1 MVDNKFFLTQ
11 EGVLELERE
20 LDFLKNTKRH
30 EVIEK
35 LQEARAQ
42 GDLSENADYDAARD
56 EQAHVEGRIKEI
68 ENMLENYEIID
79 ENHEGDII
87 VLLGSKVTIREVGE
101 DEEEVYKIVGS
112 TEADP
117 LAGKIS
123 NESPIATAIMSRQVG
138 EVVSCE
144 APGGVFD
151 IEILAID

>member
-1 MVDNKFFLTQ
+1 MADNKFYLTQ
-11 EGVLELERE
+11 DGVLELERE
-20 LDFLKNTKRH
+20 LDYLKNQKRP

-35 LQEARAQ
+35 LQEARAL

-56 EQAHVEGRIKEI
+56 EQAQVEGRIKEI
-68 ENMLENYEIID
+68 ENMLENHEIID
-79 ENHEGDII
+79 ENHEGDVI
-87 VLLGSKVTIREVGE
+87 VMIGSKVTIREVGE
-101 DEEEVYKIVGS
+101 DEEEVYRIVGS

-117 LAGKIS
+117 LSGKIS

-151 IEILAID
+151 IEIISID

>member
-1 MVDNKFFLTQ
+1 MIENKFYLTQ
-11 EGVLELERE
+11 EGVEELQQE
-20 LDFLKNTKRH
+20 LDYLKNTKRH

-79 ENHEGDII
+79 ENHEGDVI
-87 VLLGSKVTIREVGE
+87 VMMGSKVTIREVGE
-101 DEEEVYKIVGS
+101 DEEEIYKIVGS

-117 LAGKIS
+117 LSGKIS
-123 NESPIATAIMSRQVG
+123 NESPIAAAILSRQVG
-138 EVVSCE
+138 EIVTCE

-151 IEILAID
+151 IEILSID